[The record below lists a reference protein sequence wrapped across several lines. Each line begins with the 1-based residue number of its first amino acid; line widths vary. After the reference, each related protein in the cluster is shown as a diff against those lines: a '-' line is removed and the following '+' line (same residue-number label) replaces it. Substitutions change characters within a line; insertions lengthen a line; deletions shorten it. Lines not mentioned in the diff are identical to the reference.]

1 VFEQK
6 FQTSNTIIA
15 LLQPGGIMANLQS
28 ALHQLKEERKQAEQQ
43 IATLDR
49 AILAIEGIVGRS
61 VGTSRNG
68 GQPGRTVSAAA
79 RRRMARAQKAR
90 WARVRQKAGPG
101 KSTKAAKAVGKKRI
115 LSAAA
120 RRKIAEAQRARWARF
135 RAKHEKA
142 AA

>member
-1 VFEQK
+1 
-6 FQTSNTIIA
+6 
-15 LLQPGGIMANLQS
+15 MANLQS
-28 ALHQLKEERKQAEQQ
+28 ALQQLREERTQAEQQ
-43 IATLDR
+43 VETLGR

-61 VGTSRNG
+61 VGASRDG
-68 GQPGRTVSAAA
+68 GRPGRVVSVAA
-79 RRRMARAQKAR
+79 RRRMAQAQKAR
-90 WARVRQKAGPG
+90 WARVRQKAGVG
-101 KSTKAAKAVGKKRI
+101 KSAKAPKAVGKKRV

>member
-1 VFEQK
+1 
-6 FQTSNTIIA
+6 
-15 LLQPGGIMANLQS
+15 MANLQS
-28 ALHQLKEERKQAEQQ
+28 ALQQLKEERKQAEQQ
-43 IATLDR
+43 VQTLDR

-68 GQPGRTVSAAA
+68 GRPGRVVSAAA
-79 RRRMARAQKAR
+79 RRRMARAQRAR
-90 WARVRQKAGPG
+90 WARVRQKGGVG
-101 KSTKAAKAVGKKRI
+101 KSARAVKAVGKKRI